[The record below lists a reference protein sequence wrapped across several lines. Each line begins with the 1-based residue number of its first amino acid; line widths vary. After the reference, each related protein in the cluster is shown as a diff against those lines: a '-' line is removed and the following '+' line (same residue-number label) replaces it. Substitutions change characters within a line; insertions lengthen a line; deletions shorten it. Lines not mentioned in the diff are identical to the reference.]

1 MALSGDLPTLNADVA
16 GDATATA
23 TAALDGDHAAAAAVD
38 GDASTYW
45 SPPPALRRSRSESV
59 RVEMS

>member
-1 MALSGDLPTLNADVA
+1 MTLSGDLPSLNADVA
-16 GDATATA
+16 ADATATA

-45 SPPPALRRSRSESV
+45 SAEKLGCLES
-59 RVEMS
+59 SFG

>member
-1 MALSGDLPTLNADVA
+1 MTLSGDLPTLNVDVA

-23 TAALDGDHAAAAAVD
+23 TAALDSEHAAAAAVD

-45 SPPPALRRSRSESV
+45 SAAKFRGWKRHLDPFT
-59 RVEMS
+59 